1 MTFEQSDGHGGES
14 VNSTTDWD
22 EIPACALAGVMHEV
36 LQRVLGLRVEF
47 GDRARIL
54 IQKMD
59 VKNESRQIPVDPDGA
74 AAFRYVLGGYRFVD
88 FRLQCSGSEAV
99 RGSRALYQRRCSM
112 RNVTPR
118 EHPRRY
124 CWRGTER

>member
-1 MTFEQSDGHGGES
+1 M
-14 VNSTTDWD
+14 DWD

-36 LQRVLGLRVEF
+36 LQRVLGLKVKCE
-47 GDRARIL
+47 DRQRIL
-54 IQKMD
+54 IQTVD
-59 VKNESRQIPVDPDGA
+59 VQSAFRQMPVDPDGA
-74 AAFRYVLGGYRFVD
+74 AAFPYVLGGYRFVD

-118 EHPRRY
+118 DYPRRSRR
-124 CWRGTER
+124 RGTEW

>member
-1 MTFEQSDGHGGES
+1 M
-14 VNSTTDWD
+14 
-22 EIPACALAGVMHEV
+22 LAGVMHEV
-36 LQRVLGLRVEF
+36 LQSVLGLRVMF
-47 GDRARIL
+47 GDQERIL
-54 IQKMD
+54 IQTLD
-59 VKNESRQIPVDPDGA
+59 VKNAFRRIPVDPDGA

-118 EHPRRY
+118 ERPRRS
-124 CWRGTER
+124 RRQGTAR